1 MLLVCR
7 WYEWEAT
14 NKEDVFTLSLKQS
27 EKVLYELE
35 HIEQQLAVTFSRDG
49 SLLALGG
56 EVGFI
61 FHIHGI

>member
-14 NKEDVFTLSLKQS
+14 NKEDVFTLILKQS

-35 HIEQQLAVTFSRDG
+35 HIEQQLAVTFSIDG

-61 FHIHGI
+61 FHIH